1 MNTPLPA
8 SFPAHGGVITGS
20 ILTPEEIAK
29 MDQRIVWN
37 RIVRPMKITLSQ
49 PPAFIGHNRT
59 VLPRGPFDLPV
70 KRDGDADA
78 VTHRVA

>member
-1 MNTPLPA
+1 MPQTDFTASPFGAIIATAILEDYRFNRARPA
-8 SFPAHGGVITGS
+8 SLF
-20 ILTPEEIAK
+20 
-29 MDQRIVWN
+29 M
-37 RIVRPMKITLSQ
+37 

-78 VTHRVA
+78 VIYRVA